1 MAFIV
6 KDRVRETSATV
17 GTSDLVLDGASDG
30 YQSFNSGIG
39 DGNTT
44 FYAITLGLQ
53 FEVGIGTYTHS
64 TTTLS
69 RDTVLESSNAG
80 AKVDFALG
88 DKNVFCT
95 YPAEKAVIRDPD
107 DIVNIP
113 EVLKFTP
120 IPHPT
125 HAEGNI
131 FYDDDHKTLNYQN
144 DISGINFEL
153 GNNEY
158 IRVYNNTGS
167 TLDKGK
173 PVTFTGVNSGTPT
186 VALCN
191 ATLENRYQVDGL
203 VTEDIA
209 DSSYGYITI
218 SGVIRN
224 FDTSGLTAGQRTF
237 VGLTD
242 GSLTNTAPTYPNYPM
257 CVGYTVVSDAS
268 VGEIVVIPQNHTVP
282 NFRIRNNLFV
292 ANDTVI
298 EGNLTVQGSQT
309 IASSTNVETGAP
321 FWYLNSGDTIGEA
334 NTTFTGTGND
344 DAYFTGH
351 YNGTTA
357 SKTYYVKIDGTGTP
371 DTFSWSLD
379 NFSTT
384 EATGVAITGAEQTLD
399 DGIKILFAT
408 TTGHTLNDV
417 WSGTA
422 SPTNVDTGFWT
433 NRNTGGTGVGYTHL
447 GLFFDSSDEKWK
459 LADEYDP
466 EPEGTI
472 NTADASYSTGTLVAN
487 VEGNLTGN
495 ADTVT
500 NGVYSTGSYNDPSW
514 ITGLAGSKISG
525 NITGN
530 SANITA
536 YTINQ
541 NLGSSNSPTFV
552 TLNATTVD
560 LGDWTIT
567 ESAGVLYFATGGVNK
582 MKLDASGNL
591 TTVGNVTAYGT
602 V

>member
-44 FYAITLGLQ
+44 FYAVTLGLQ
-53 FEVGIGTYTHS
+53 FEVGVGTYTHS

-107 DIVNIP
+107 DVVNF
-113 EVLKFTP
+113 VGVTKYTP
-120 IPHPT
+120 IDHPS
-125 HAEGNI
+125 HSEGTL
-131 FYDDDHKTLNYQN
+131 FYDSVHNTFNYQN
-144 DISGINFEL
+144 DVSGINFEV
-153 GNNEY
+153 GENEY
-158 IRVYNNTGS
+158 IRVYNGTGS
-167 TLDKGK
+167 TLNKGK
-173 PVTFTGVNSGTPT
+173 PVTFSGVNSGVPT
-186 VALCN
+186 VVLCN
-191 ATLENRYQVDGL
+191 ATSASTYQVDGL

-209 DSSYGYITI
+209 DASEGYITI
-218 SGVIRN
+218 SGIIRD
-224 FDTSGLTAGQRTF
+224 FDTSSLTAGQRTF

-242 GSLTNTAPTYPNYPM
+242 GALTNTAPTYPNYPM
-257 CVGYTVVSDAS
+257 CVGYTVTSDAS

-282 NFRIRNNLFV
+282 NFRISNNLHV

-309 IASSTNVETGAP
+309 IASSTNIETGAP

-459 LADEYDP
+459 LTDEYDP

-472 NTADASYSTGTLVAN
+472 NTGDASYSTGTLVAN

-500 NGVYSTGSYNDPSW
+500 NGVVTTGSYNDPSW